1 VSNRIVVIS
10 GAKGGLGSF
19 VTKRFLEDGDTV
31 IGASRSIQQFDFA
44 SDRFFAIP
52 TDFSNFGSVQRLA
65 DQTAAQF
72 ARIDVLV
79 HVVGGFAGGSPV
91 HETDEQ
97 TWSQMLDQ
105 NVTAAFHVIR
115 AVIPHMRRAGF
126 GRFVAVGSNAAVHP
140 QANIGAYVVSKAAL
154 HMLIKTVALENVDHG
169 ITANLVLPGTMDT
182 RTNRAAMPKADFS
195 NWVSPSDVAEV
206 IHWLTSPAAARVNAA
221 AVPVSRDK

>member
-19 VTKRFLEDGDTV
+19 VTKRFLDDGDTV
-31 IGASRSIQQFDFA
+31 IGASRTIQQSDFA
-44 SDRFFAIP
+44 SARFFAIP

-72 ARIDVLV
+72 TRIDVVV

-97 TWSQMLDQ
+97 TWLQMLDQ

-115 AVIPHMRRAGF
+115 AVIPHMRRAGS

-140 QANIGAYVVSKAAL
+140 QANIGAYVVSKTAL
-154 HMLIKTVALENVDHG
+154 HMLIETVALENADHG

-182 RTNRAAMPKADFS
+182 RANRAAMPKADFTK
-195 NWVSPSDVAEV
+195 WVSPADVAEV
-206 IHWLTSPAAARVNAA
+206 IYWLTSPAAAQVNAA
-221 AVPVSRDK
+221 AIPVSRDK